1 MGKPDGQSCY
11 VDENPDDR
19 VRASAANDRH
29 VIRRRWKFTLL
40 RIASVSI
47 IRQLLIPLGH
57 FSI

>member
-1 MGKPDGQSCY
+1 MGKPDGQPCY

-47 IRQLLIPLGH
+47 IRQLIAVG
-57 FSI
+57 